1 MATKP
6 AAARPAR
13 SARIWPK
20 PRRGLPCMSSAF
32 AWSMTRFPG
41 TAPKRATMTAR
52 PWPNASP
59 MQPAGCSSRP
69 KRWTSCQTRSASRLD
84 VWWWATR
91 PGGSPRV
98 CRSDPPGQQCSRRR
112 RPLEIGAQRLVDR
125 AAIAGLR
132 HTARRIVEGVIG
144 CRGDLITIPHQVGH
158 DDADAV
164 LLVVEHDRRAALATG
179 AQLKRAVGIV
189 GIERLAFQT
198 GLVVHRHIAMFE
210 EHDMGGVLPGDALA
224 DGTVTGV
231 IVDRL
236 VIGMRVDMS
245 ATAGIF
251 M

>member
-41 TAPKRATMTAR
+41 TAPRPATMTAR
-52 PWPNASP
+52 PWPNASRT
-59 MQPAGCSSRP
+59 QPAGCSSRP

-84 VWWWATR
+84 VWWWGMR
-91 PGGSPRV
+91 PGGSPRT
-98 CRSDPPGQQCSRRR
+98 CRSDPPGQQCLRRR
-112 RPLEIGAQRLVDR
+112 RPLEIGAQRLMDR
-125 AAIAGLR
+125 AAVIRLR
-132 HTARRIVEGVIG
+132 HAARGIVEGVIG
-144 CRGDLITIPHQVGH
+144 GRCDLTVIAHQVRH

-164 LLVVEHDRRAALATG
+164 LLVVEHDRRAAFATG

-189 GIERLAFQT
+189 GVERLAFQT
-198 GLVVHRHIAMFE
+198 GLVVDRHIAMPE

-231 IVDRL
+231 IVDRV
-236 VIGMRVDMS
+236 VIGMRVDVI

>member
-1 MATKP
+1 
-6 AAARPAR
+6 
-13 SARIWPK
+13 
-20 PRRGLPCMSSAF
+20 
-32 AWSMTRFPG
+32 MTRSRG
-41 TAPKRATMTAR
+41 TAPRRATMTAR
-52 PWPNASP
+52 RWPNASP
-59 MQPAGCSSRP
+59 TQPAGCSSRP
-69 KRWTSCQTRSASRLD
+69 KLWTNCQTRSASRWDAL
-84 VWWWATR
+84 WWGMR
-91 PGGSPRV
+91 PGGSPHA
-98 CRSDPPGQQCSRRR
+98 CRSDPPGQNGLGRR
-112 RPLEIGAQRLVDR
+112 RPVEIGAQRLVDR

-144 CRGDLITIPHQVGH
+144 GRGDLITIPHQVGH
-158 DDADAV
+158 DDADAM
-164 LLVVEHDRRAALATG
+164 LLIVEHDRRAAFATG